1 MPEQNNEIA
10 NRAFWSGTITFG
22 LVSIP
27 VGLFPANRGH
37 RVSLRMVDDTGT
49 PLSRL
54 YFCPKDEQP
63 IPRDEIVRGY
73 PIEKDKFVVVD
84 DEELEA
90 LEPRKTRDIDLRR
103 FVPQEQVDPI
113 YFERSYFLM
122 PATESTKAYKLLAAT
137 MQDLKRAGIATF
149 VMRGKEYLVAI
160 FAENGVLRAETLRF
174 HDEIRA
180 PSDIGLPEPGEV
192 DEKAAKRIAAEI
204 RKLNESRLSTAELKD
219 RSAERILSLVKKK
232 EKKGE
237 DVYEAPAE
245 AEEEEEETSVID
257 LMEVLRRS
265 LEQKK
270 PKRTAAKRSATKRSV
285 RKTAGKTS
293 ARKKTT
299 RRKSARKSA

>member
-1 MPEQNNEIA
+1 MPEQDYDSRT
-10 NRAFWSGTITFG
+10 RAFWSGTITFG

-37 RVSLRMVDDTGT
+37 RVSLRMVDETGT
-49 PLSRL
+49 PLSRV
-54 YFCPKDEQP
+54 YFCPKDEKP
-63 IPRDEIVRGY
+63 ISRDEIVRGY
-73 PIEKDKFVVVD
+73 PIEKDTFVVVD

-103 FVPQEQVDPI
+103 FVPQDDIDPI

-122 PATESTKAYKLLAAT
+122 PAGESTKAYKLLAAT

-180 PSDIGLPEPGEV
+180 PADVGLPEPGDLDSKEIS
-192 DEKAAKRIAAEI
+192 RIAAEI
-204 RKLNESRLSTAELKD
+204 RKHSENRLATAELKD
-219 RSAERILSLVKKK
+219 REAERILSLVKKK

-237 DVYEAPAE
+237 AVFEAPAE
-245 AEEEEEETSVID
+245 AAEGEEEETSVID

-270 PKRTAAKRSATKRSV
+270 PVRAAAKKPAAKKSAARKPAAKKRTT
-285 RKTAGKTS
+285 
-293 ARKKTT
+293 RKKT
-299 RRKSARKSA
+299 ARKSA